1 MYVLVT
7 YDVST
12 SDKAGAKR
20 LRRVAKVCINHGQRV
35 QKSVFEMKLEPAEWT
50 ACLAALLEIID
61 PEQDSIRT
69 YHLGNNWAERIEHY
83 GLRNDVDIDGFL
95 NV

>member
-1 MYVLVT
+1 
-7 YDVST
+7 
-12 SDKAGAKR
+12 
-20 LRRVAKVCINHGQRV
+20 
-35 QKSVFEMKLEPAEWT
+35 MKLEPAEWT

-61 PEQDSIRT
+61 PQQDSIRT

-83 GLRNDVDIDGFL
+83 GVRNDVDIDGFL